1 MLVLRPALFAAAAA
15 AVGLVAAAC
24 GQSGAPAA
32 ASMPPPGAATVTVS
46 TATATRGAG
55 LPVLAA
61 PPVSAVAAATLEAA
75 LEASPMPPL
84 LPPPV
89 PWGLPPASPGTPPP
103 AISAVAALVMDEA
116 SGAILFEQNASLSL
130 PPASLTKIAT
140 AVAVIEA
147 GYLET
152 PIEANPDLER
162 QWLEDSQSM
171 GLEPGDVFLGR
182 ELLYGLLL
190 ASGND
195 AAEALAIAVD
205 GGIEP
210 FAARLNALA
219 ARLGLTGT
227 HFVNPHGL
235 EAPGHVST
243 ARDMALLARY
253 AMSLPDFRAIV
264 ATESHTA
271 VGSREL
277 PLYNLNP
284 LLNYT
289 DGVDG
294 VKTGYTEEAG
304 RTFVVT
310 ATRGGHRVIV
320 VLLNDLFRTPDAIAL
335 IDWAFAAHAWPPG

>member
-32 ASMPPPGAATVTVS
+32 ASMPPPAPA
-46 TATATRGAG
+46 TATAPAPTATRAAG
-55 LPVLAA
+55 PLVAA
-61 PPVSAVAAATLEAA
+61 APVSAVAAAVLEAA
-75 LEASPMPPL
+75 PEGAPMPPL

-116 SGAILFEQNASLSL
+116 SGAILFEQNAALSL

-227 HFVNPHGL
+227 RFVNPHGL

-289 DGVDG
+289 EGVDG

-335 IDWAFAAHAWPPG
+335 IDWAFAAHTWPPG

>member
-32 ASMPPPGAATVTVS
+32 ASMPPPAPA
-46 TATATRGAG
+46 TATAPAPTATRAAG
-55 LPVLAA
+55 PLVAA
-61 PPVSAVAAATLEAA
+61 APVSAVAAAVLEAA
-75 LEASPMPPL
+75 PEGAPMPPL

-116 SGAILFEQNASLSL
+116 SGAILFEQNAALSL

-289 DGVDG
+289 EGVDG

-335 IDWAFAAHAWPPG
+335 IDWAFAAHTWPPG

>member
-1 MLVLRPALFAAAAA
+1 MLRPALFAAAAA

-24 GQSGAPAA
+24 GAPGAPAA
-32 ASMPPPGAATVTVS
+32 GSMPPPAPA
-46 TATATRGAG
+46 TATAPAPTATRAAG
-55 LPVLAA
+55 PLVAA
-61 PPVSAVAAATLEAA
+61 APVSAVAAAVLEAA
-75 LEASPMPPL
+75 PEGAPMPPL

-243 ARDMALLARY
+243 ARD
-253 AMSLPDFRAIV
+253 
-264 ATESHTA
+264 
-271 VGSREL
+271 
-277 PLYNLNP
+277 
-284 LLNYT
+284 
-289 DGVDG
+289 
-294 VKTGYTEEAG
+294 
-304 RTFVVT
+304 
-310 ATRGGHRVIV
+310 
-320 VLLNDLFRTPDAIAL
+320 
-335 IDWAFAAHAWPPG
+335 

>member
-1 MLVLRPALFAAAAA
+1 MLPAP
-15 AVGLVAAAC
+15 LVAATPV
-24 GQSGAPAA
+24 PA
-32 ASMPPPGAATVTVS
+32 
-46 TATATRGAG
+46 
-55 LPVLAA
+55 LPRID
-61 PPVSAVAAATLEAA
+61 PE
-75 LEASPMPPL
+75 PMRPL

-89 PWGLPPASPGTPPP
+89 PWGLPPANRGVAPP
-103 AISAVAALVMDEA
+103 AISAAAALVMDEA
-116 SGAILFEQNASLSL
+116 SGAVLFAHQPDLPL

-152 PIEANPDLER
+152 PVEAHPDLER

-195 AAEALAIAVD
+195 AAEALASAID
-205 GGIEP
+205 GGQEP

-219 ARLGLTGT
+219 ARLGLAGT
-227 HFVNPHGL
+227 HFVNAHGL

-243 ARDMALLARY
+243 ARDLALLTRY

-264 ATESHTA
+264 ATESYTA
-271 VGSREL
+271 RGTREL

-289 DGVDG
+289 EGVDG

-335 IDWAFAAHAWPPG
+335 IDWAFAAHTWPPG